1 MSYRRTNGL
10 GALDAQIVP
19 SQYTGPVGGFACN
32 VAGGYSLVT
41 PKGYMS
47 AQCMTPDQL
56 AQANAAFDAAPA
68 PVTYVAPS
76 SGPAAAVPAQ
86 TSPAVG
92 GSQQNGVA
100 VNNMGVSPIGGIVST
115 PAGTDLASSALAW
128 IQANP
133 WMAAAI
139 AGGVL
144 LVVKG

>member
-68 PVTYVAPS
+68 PVTYVAPIS
-76 SGPAAAVPAQ
+76 APAAGVPAQ
-86 TSPAVG
+86 TG
-92 GSQQNGVA
+92 GGA
-100 VNNMGVSPIGGIVST
+100 PLPGTAPIGALTSDASSVSS
-115 PAGTDLASSALAW
+115 LASSALSW